1 MSTGKIAMANADQ
14 PQSTNAESS
23 NEIKNQAK
31 KYFEAGFNVFP
42 IMGKQPLVKWEKWQ
56 TERQTQE
63 EFSTLDFSNC
73 NGLGVICGTKNNDN
87 YHLAVID
94 FDVKN
99 VTPEAIEAGR
109 QVLKNL
115 PITMTEETPSGGQH
129 WVYLTRSK
137 PKTIKAYHS
146 NVAIELLGEHT
157 YCAMAPS
164 QGYKRLNDNIPRK
177 VEDIEDLLISALY
190 TVGIYTKKSSEQW
203 FTRALTEN
211 TFKGK
216 NPACIHEL
224 LKGVTE
230 GERNET
236 AIRLSA
242 YFVNFLQLEPKKA
255 KAKLDFWN
263 NLNNPKLPSQEL
275 NNIFSSS
282 IKGKYVFGC
291 EDPVLKSYCDEQAFC
306 QLRKNVKTE
315 EPKKVFDAETETA
328 INSEMQKIL
337 EAENQLQALEPHLDS
352 MLTGEEN
359 TKKAVVILNL
369 SGKCKQSEM
378 KQILLFKATEG
389 AGKSTLMRVLTKG
402 YKVKDVGRFSE
413 HALDYTDLE
422 GFEILSLKELGAMDQ
437 EQQGVSTVKFLS
449 SDDAGYTVEVTVK
462 NEKGSF
468 TTEQHKIPAITAIS
482 STTRLLLD
490 PQFERRA
497 WLFGLDETEQQTRR
511 ISEWLARQEKQKAEK
526 ALGLRKFTDE
536 ELSSEVYSRFIEGFK
551 PTEILVLF
559 PQALFNTL
567 GFSVLRVRG
576 DMTKLLTFA
585 KLYGMLNTKRLEK
598 LKEDTYILTPQVA
611 LEALEIA
618 LHPLATMLSKVDDRT
633 MALFGGLKEIKA
645 VEDLENNME
654 KEISYDRK
662 GTTIDKPIR
671 EKIAIKI
678 GKSEKTVRDFF
689 NHLEANGYVSSDQKK
704 PKTYTLL
711 YDIEEIEQKLSGILA
726 KIKSADKLMAEM
738 LKEAQEWRKQGL
750 KINFLMADKKLINP
764 EPAEWRKIFCKPEK
778 EISNHDLDKNSF
790 DFDQKQANNQ
800 QNQKSPTNRGDGPSC

>member
-1 MSTGKIAMANADQ
+1 MQNPNEKT
-14 PQSTNAESS
+14 
-23 NEIKNQAK
+23 NEIKDKAK
-31 KYFEAGFNVFP
+31 EYFEAGLNIFP
-42 IMGKQPLVKWEKWQ
+42 IVEKQPLAKWESWQ

-63 EFSTLDFSNC
+63 EFNALNFFNC
-73 NGLGVICGTKNNDN
+73 TGLGLVCGTKNREN

-94 FDVKN
+94 FDIKN
-99 VTPEAIEAGR
+99 VAPEAIEAGKL
-109 QVLKNL
+109 VLKNL
-115 PITMTEETPSGGQH
+115 PITMMEETPSGGQH
-129 WVYLTRSK
+129 WVYLARSK
-137 PKTIKAYHS
+137 PKTIKTYHS
-146 NVAIELLGEHT
+146 KAAIELLGEHT

-164 QGYKRLNDNIPRK
+164 QGYKKLNDNPPTK

-190 TVGIYTKKSSEQW
+190 TTGIYTKKTTKQW
-203 FTRALTEN
+203 FNLEKTDNA
-211 TFKGK
+211 FKGK
-216 NPACIHEL
+216 NPPCVHEL
-224 LKGVTE
+224 LKGVEE
-230 GERNET
+230 GERNEA

-263 NLNNPKLPSQEL
+263 NNLNNPKLPSQEL
-275 NNIFSSS
+275 DAVFSSA

-291 EDPVLKSYCDEQAFC
+291 DDPMLKDNCDEKIPC
-306 QLRKNVKTE
+306 LLRKTTE
-315 EPKKVFDAETETA
+315 PKETKKVFDTETESA
-328 INSEMQKIL
+328 IKSELQKIL
-337 EAENQLQALEPHLDS
+337 EAENQLQAVAPHLDS

-413 HALDYTDLE
+413 HALDYTNLE

-462 NEKGSF
+462 NEKGGF

-497 WLFGLDETEQQTRR
+497 WLFGLDETEHQTRK
-511 ISEWLARQEKQKAEK
+511 ISEWLAKQEKQKAEK

-551 PTEILVLF
+551 PTEILILF
-559 PQALFNTL
+559 PQVLFNTL

-576 DMTKLLTFA
+576 DMTKLLIFA
-585 KLYGMLNTKRLEK
+585 KLYGMLNIKRLEK

-611 LEALEIA
+611 IEALEIA

-633 MALFGGLKEIKA
+633 KALFSALKEIKA
-645 VEDLENNME
+645 VEDLENNIE

-662 GTTIDKPIR
+662 GATINKTIR

-678 GKSEKTVRDFF
+678 DKSEKTVRDFF

-726 KIKSADKLMAEM
+726 KIKSADKLIIEM
-738 LKEAQEWRKQGL
+738 VKEAQEWRKQGL
-750 KINFLMADKKLINP
+750 EINFLTVDTELINQ
-764 EPAEWRKIFCKPEK
+764 EPVEWTKIFCKPEK

-790 DFDQKQANNQ
+790 DFDQKQPNNQ
-800 QNQKSPTNRGDGPSC
+800 QNQKSPINRGDRPT